1 MQRDKIDVTKILNDT
16 LVIKGNWKLS
26 IEEKSEDFIYKKV
39 GHPDQDELLTELFCE
54 DINDRITLETK
65 EI

>member
-1 MQRDKIDVTKILNDT
+1 MGEEKEAAEYDINLNGTLINIMQRDKIDVTKILNDT

-39 GHPDQDELLTELFCE
+39 GPPE
-54 DINDRITLETK
+54 
-65 EI
+65 